1 MLTLIGT
8 RRSKWKINSSK
19 VASAIANEQSADSL
33 AGRAKFFELKGVRRV
48 IAP

>member
-8 RRSKWKINSSK
+8 HRSKWKINSSK

-33 AGRAKFFELKGVRRV
+33 AGHANSLGLKVSEE
-48 IAP
+48 